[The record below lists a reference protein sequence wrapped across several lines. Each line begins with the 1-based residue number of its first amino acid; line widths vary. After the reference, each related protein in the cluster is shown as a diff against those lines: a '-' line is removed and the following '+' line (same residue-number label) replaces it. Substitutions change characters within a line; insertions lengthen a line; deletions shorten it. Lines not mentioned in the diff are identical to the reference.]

1 MRKLA
6 IAVVVLVLFS
16 GTAPAQLSYELNA
29 GGGISVSNFPDQIKD
44 WYSTGFGGAIG
55 GTIMFSQNLGIR
67 VSADYRWFSSDKD
80 KIKSAILAEPT
91 LQQLPGFQPALL
103 TIDGLNVSILGVT
116 LNGVGKAPL
125 NKNVAPYVTAGV
137 GMYSVKASDANV
149 SYNGQAIP
157 GGTSSVP
164 SETKVGFNGGVG
176 IDFTLGLLGLYL
188 EGKYVTI
195 RTDNSTNHFP
205 VTVGLFLNL

>member
-1 MRKLA
+1 MKNLA
-6 IAVVVLVLFS
+6 KVVLVLVLCS
-16 GTAPAQLSYELNA
+16 GVAAAQMSYELNA

-55 GTIMFSQNLGIR
+55 GTLMFSQNFGVRL
-67 VSADYRWFSSDKD
+67 SADYRWFGSDKD
-80 KIKSAILAEPT
+80 KIKSAVLAEPG
-91 LQQLPGFQPALL
+91 LQQVPGFQPALL

-116 LNGVGKAPL
+116 LNGVAKAPL

-137 GMYSVKASDANV
+137 GMYSVKASDATV

-164 SETKVGFNGGVG
+164 SETKVGFNGGAG
-176 IDFTLGLLGLYL
+176 IDFTLGLLGLYV

-195 RTDNSTNHFP
+195 ETDNTTNHFP